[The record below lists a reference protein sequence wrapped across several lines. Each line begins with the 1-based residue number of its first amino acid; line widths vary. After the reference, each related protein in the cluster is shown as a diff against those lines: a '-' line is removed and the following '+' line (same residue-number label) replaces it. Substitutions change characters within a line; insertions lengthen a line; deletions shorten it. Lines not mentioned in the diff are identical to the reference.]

1 LPDIFALFIGI
12 ESMNKEIPMMK
23 RAIFPKLSQNTGF
36 WENRPERKEKNGLIE
51 PKVRANRAVRLVFT
65 TVFFF
70 ILVSA
75 VFGAP
80 QKESAAET
88 GNKLVLY
95 TPVADTV
102 LQSMIPPFEE
112 ATGIQVETIAAA
124 SGEVFARIQ
133 AERDNPA
140 CDVTWIPAI
149 YAFQDRGLWEPY
161 VSANNRE
168 LPEQYRTSDGIINLA
183 NRTCPAIIY
192 NKNLVKFDI
201 AGYEDLL
208 RPELFGKIAH
218 GDAAR
223 SSSAFQHLQNMLYD
237 IGKGDPMAPAAWDYV
252 DKFLK
257 QLDGRIVGSSGTIH
271 RGVVDGE
278 FAVGL
283 TWDTPAYT
291 YLSQNIDH
299 VKMVMMKEGVIYEV
313 SGICIIKNA
322 PHLANAKK
330 FVDFVTSKTGQSI
343 LGTKDPGANPIRDD
357 IEMPAYKKLPAN
369 IPSAILDATET
380 ARTREPILAK
390 YQELYMK
397 IFK

>member
-1 LPDIFALFIGI
+1 
-12 ESMNKEIPMMK
+12 MK
-23 RAIFPKLSQNTGF
+23 RSIFLSSVLF
-36 WENRPERKEKNGLIE
+36 VI
-51 PKVRANRAVRLVFT
+51 LVF
-65 TVFFF
+65 
-70 ILVSA
+70 A
-75 VFGAP
+75 VFGTP
-80 QKESAAET
+80 QKDAAEVS
-88 GNKLVLY
+88 NKLVLY

-102 LQSMIPPFEE
+102 LQTMLPPFED

-140 CDVTWIPAI
+140 CDITWIPAI
-149 YAFQDRGLWEPY
+149 YAFQDRTLWEPY
-161 VSANNRE
+161 VSVNNGE
-168 LPEQYRTSDGIINLA
+168 LPKQYQTSDGIINLV

-192 NKNLVKFDI
+192 NKNLVNFDI
-201 AGYEDLL
+201 TGYADLL
-208 RPELFGKIAH
+208 RPELVGKIAH

-223 SSSAFQHLQNMLYD
+223 SSSAYQHLQNMLYD

-252 DKFLK
+252 EKFLR
-257 QLDGRIVGSSGTIH
+257 QLSGRIVGSSGTIH

-291 YLSQNIDH
+291 YLSQNIEH

-313 SGICIIKNA
+313 SGACIIKNA

-330 FVDFVTSKTGQSI
+330 FVDFLTSKTGQSI
-343 LGTKDPGANPIRDD
+343 LGSKDPGASPIRED
-357 IEMPAYKKLPAN
+357 IEIPAYKKLPPN
-369 IPSAILDATET
+369 IPSVILNATET